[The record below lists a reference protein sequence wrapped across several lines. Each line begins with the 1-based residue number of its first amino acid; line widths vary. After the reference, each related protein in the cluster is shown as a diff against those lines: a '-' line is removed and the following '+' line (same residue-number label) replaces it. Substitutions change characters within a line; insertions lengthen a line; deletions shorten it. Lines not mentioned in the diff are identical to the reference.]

1 MPAPVAPLLL
11 LLHVLLL
18 LSPTDGVAVTAA
30 RTKNEKRA
38 RRGHVSLLT
47 ALRRRHH
54 NTVPG
59 SSSSASAAAAAASTR
74 DSRDSR
80 DSTHAT
86 ALLQTD
92 AGWSDIWSRD
102 PGSEVIGDAVV
113 DQNIINVRGPYQ
125 REPGPSTLLA
135 FSYRSPAEQLMDQNA
150 PGDPKMAAA
159 FNVDTNMAPAGG
171 NAMEDEPGDVSAG
184 KNGPDDAKR

>member
-1 MPAPVAPLLL
+1 MRRGTAPPLLL

-18 LSPTDGVAVTAA
+18 LSPTDGVVVTAH
-30 RTKNEKRA
+30 TKNEKRA
-38 RRGHVSLLT
+38 RRRRVGLLT
-47 ALRRRHH
+47 ALRRHH
-54 NTVPG
+54 NTVVPG
-59 SSSSASAAAAAASTR
+59 SSTATASASTR
-74 DSRDSR
+74 DSTR
-80 DSTHAT
+80 AT